1 MRFLHLADLH
11 IGKRVNGF
19 SMIEDQKFVFEQVY
33 NVIANEKIDGIIMAG
48 DIYDKPV
55 PSAEAVKLFDE
66 MLTRLVS
73 INLPIFVI
81 SGNHDSAE
89 RIGFGSDILSVAK
102 VYMSRVYNGNLQKIE
117 LEDDYGKIN
126 VYLLPFIKPAT
137 VKNIYKEAEIK
148 DYDDALEYVLS
159 QEKIDETKRNVIVS
173 HQFVTG
179 AMRSESEEVSV
190 GGLDNV
196 SVENYKAF
204 DYVALGHIHR
214 AQQMGRESARYA
226 GTLLKYSFSEE
237 KHNKSMTIVDLKEKG
252 NIEIKEIPVKPLHDL
267 KTIKGKFSKITSEE
281 FYKELKKEDYYRAVL
296 TDEDDILN
304 AIGKLKSI
312 YPNLMSMEYD
322 NTRTRSYSVV
332 DNVETVEAKSPLDYF
347 EEFFEKQNGRK
358 MSEKQRNYLLE
369 ILGEA
374 REESHETN

>member
-33 NVIANEKIDGIIMAG
+33 NVIENEKIDGIIMAG
-48 DIYDKPV
+48 DIYEKPV

-89 RIGFGSDILSVAK
+89 RIGFGSDILSAAK

-159 QEKIDETKRNVIVS
+159 QEKIDKTKRNVIVS

-179 AMRSESEEVSV
+179 ALRSESEEVSV

-196 SVENYKAF
+196 SVENYEAF

-332 DNVETVEAKSPLDYF
+332 DNVETGETKSPLDYF

>member
-33 NVIANEKIDGIIMAG
+33 NVIENEKIDGIIMAG

-358 MSEKQRNYLLE
+358 MSEKQRDYLLE

>member
-33 NVIANEKIDGIIMAG
+33 NVIENEKIDGIIMAG

-89 RIGFGSDILSVAK
+89 RIGFGSDILSAAK

-148 DYDDALEYVLS
+148 DYDDALECVLS

-179 AMRSESEEVSV
+179 ALRSESEEVSV

-196 SVENYKAF
+196 SVENYEAF

-332 DNVETVEAKSPLDYF
+332 DNVETGEAKSPLDYF

-358 MSEKQRNYLLE
+358 MSEKQRDYLLE

>member
-33 NVIANEKIDGIIMAG
+33 NVIENEKIDGIIMAG

-73 INLPIFVI
+73 ISLPIFVI

-89 RIGFGSDILSVAK
+89 RIGFGSYILSAAK

-196 SVENYKAF
+196 SVENYEAF

-332 DNVETVEAKSPLDYF
+332 DNVETGETKSPLDYF